1 MSKQTTN
8 KKSTETKS
16 IKKTASAKV
25 TTKKATKSAPK
36 KSSKPA
42 EKDYLEVLHHDLLTN
57 NYTTIVYEKDFQFNA
72 PNLFKVACT
81 EPEKEGKYKGCNR
94 VVGLVHFQEG
104 PIKENGVNGIA
115 NEDAIGMV
123 LKRLECFQ
131 ESEYKCREN
140 AVAITKLEEALMWL
154 RRRTNKRVQRNVE
167 GTSKV

>member
-8 KKSTETKS
+8 KKSKETKPS
-16 IKKTASAKV
+16 KKTAPAKA

-36 KSSKPA
+36 KASKPA
-42 EKDYLEVLHHDLLTN
+42 EKDYLEVLQHDLLTT
-57 NYTTIVYEKDFQFNA
+57 NYTTILHEAKFQFNA
-72 PNLFKVACT
+72 PHTFKVVCT
-81 EPEKEGKYKGCNR
+81 EPEKEGEHKGCNR

-104 PIKENGVNGIA
+104 PIKENGVNGIS

>member
-16 IKKTASAKV
+16 
-25 TTKKATKSAPK
+25 TKKATPVKATTK
-36 KSSKPA
+36 KVAKRASKKTSKPA
-42 EKDYLEVLHHDLLTN
+42 EKDYLEVLQHDLLTN

-72 PNLFKVACT
+72 PHLFKVACT
-81 EPEKEGKYKGCNR
+81 ESEKEGKYKGCNR

-104 PIKENGVNGIA
+104 LIKENGVNGIS

-167 GTSKV
+167 GTSKI